1 MKSTRNDYDTPY
13 EERELILVVEDSEYL
28 NDYISKNLQKNN
40 FDVIQC
46 FSEKEAFRE
55 LSKNFFSLV
64 ILDLNLEEKS
74 SGMNILHSI
83 RLHSRMIPVII
94 LSSIQDDRTKI
105 RGFNEGC
112 DDYVTKP
119 FYIDELI
126 ARVKRL
132 LEKFS
137 YMGFEKTPLSTIYT
151 SGIFQI
157 DIEKGVVIKN
167 GREISMR
174 KKQFNLM
181 MYFIQNP
188 NKILS
193 FKAIYQ
199 NVWKDSIPD
208 EKTLESNIYVNI
220 RSLRSLIE
228 EDKNNPR
235 HIVSVSKSGYIFI
248 PD

>member
-1 MKSTRNDYDTPY
+1 MKSTGKDYDISY
-13 EERELILVVEDSEYL
+13 EEKELILVVEDSEYL

-46 FSEKEAFRE
+46 FSEKEAYRE
-55 LSKNFFSLV
+55 LSKNYFSLV

-83 RLHSRMIPVII
+83 RLHSRMMPVII

-137 YMGFEKTPLSTIYT
+137 YMEFEKTPLSTVYT

-157 DIEKGVVIKN
+157 DTEKGVVIKN

-199 NVWKDSIPD
+199 NVWKDSLPD

-248 PD
+248 PE

>member
-1 MKSTRNDYDTPY
+1 M
-13 EERELILVVEDSEYL
+13 E
-28 NDYISKNLQKNN
+28 
-40 FDVIQC
+40 
-46 FSEKEAFRE
+46 
-55 LSKNFFSLV
+55 
-64 ILDLNLEEKS
+64 
-74 SGMNILHSI
+74 
-83 RLHSRMIPVII
+83 
-94 LSSIQDDRTKI
+94 
-105 RGFNEGC
+105 
-112 DDYVTKP
+112 
-119 FYIDELI
+119 
-126 ARVKRL
+126 
-132 LEKFS
+132 
-137 YMGFEKTPLSTIYT
+137 FEKTPLSTVYT

-157 DIEKGVVIKN
+157 DTEKGVVIKN

-199 NVWKDSIPD
+199 NVWKDSLPD

-248 PD
+248 PE

>member
-1 MKSTRNDYDTPY
+1 MKNTGKDYDTLY

-46 FSEKEAFRE
+46 FSEKEAYRE
-55 LSKNFFSLV
+55 LSKNYFSLV

-83 RLHSRMIPVII
+83 RLHSRMLPVII

-137 YMGFEKTPLSTIYT
+137 CMGFEKTPLSTVYT

-157 DIEKGVVIKN
+157 DTEKGVVIKN

-199 NVWKDSIPD
+199 NVWKDSLPD

-248 PD
+248 PE

>member
-1 MKSTRNDYDTPY
+1 M
-13 EERELILVVEDSEYL
+13 
-28 NDYISKNLQKNN
+28 
-40 FDVIQC
+40 
-46 FSEKEAFRE
+46 
-55 LSKNFFSLV
+55 
-64 ILDLNLEEKS
+64 
-74 SGMNILHSI
+74 M
-83 RLHSRMIPVII
+83 PVII

-137 YMGFEKTPLSTIYT
+137 YMEFEKTPLSTVYT

-157 DIEKGVVIKN
+157 DTEKGVVIKN

-199 NVWKDSIPD
+199 NVWKDSLPD

-248 PD
+248 PE

>member
-1 MKSTRNDYDTPY
+1 MKNTGKDYDTLY

-46 FSEKEAFRE
+46 FSEKEAYRE
-55 LSKNFFSLV
+55 LSKNYFSLV

-83 RLHSRMIPVII
+83 RLHSRMLPVII
-94 LSSIQDDRTKI
+94 LSSIQDARTKI

-137 YMGFEKTPLSTIYT
+137 CMGFEKTPLSTVYT

-157 DIEKGVVIKN
+157 DTEKGVVIKN

-199 NVWKDSIPD
+199 NVWKDSLPD

-248 PD
+248 PE